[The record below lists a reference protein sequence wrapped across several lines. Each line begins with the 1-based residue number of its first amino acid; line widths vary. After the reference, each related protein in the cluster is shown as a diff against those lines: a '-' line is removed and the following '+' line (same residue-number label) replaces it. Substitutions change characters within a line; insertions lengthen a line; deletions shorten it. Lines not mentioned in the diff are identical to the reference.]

1 MLGDSLMNLLN
12 EEEII
17 SIHIDLE
24 ELKKNELN
32 ESFLAMFGSSV
43 KLILDRMFG
52 GRVGS
57 PASWSIS
64 GRRGDVD
71 SFARTLGRE
80 KKYIESSREHGLD
93 NPKTYQ
99 NKRKLDKA
107 IQGFEKDTGLKWPS
121 K

>member
-1 MLGDSLMNLLN
+1 MDLLN
-12 EEEII
+12 EEEIV

-32 ESFLAMFGSSV
+32 ESFLAMFGSSI

-57 PASWSIS
+57 PAGWAIS
-64 GRRGDVD
+64 GSRGDIN
-71 SFARTLGRE
+71 SFARTVGRE
-80 KKYIESSREHGLD
+80 KKYIESSKKYGLD
-93 NPKTYQ
+93 NPKTFQ
-99 NKRKLDKA
+99 DKRKLDKA
-107 IQGFEKDTGLKWPS
+107 IKGFEKDTGLKWPF